1 MSKKILIVEDEFI
14 VANDLRLI
22 LEREGYL
29 VCGVAASVQEAREFI
44 KQQKPRLV
52 LLDIHLKGKLTGIDL
67 AKQLR
72 EEDIAFVYLS
82 ANSNQ
87 RVLEEAKAT
96 EPYGFLVKPFREKD
110 VLVTLDIAWYRHE
123 HSLESRLRK
132 ESLLQNLFIEIS
144 NEAARWEQK
153 LLLVAMAIQ
162 PYIPFDYMTATMKI
176 TGEESFKGCSFFR
189 IGFEQYQVI
198 GAKELSVISG
208 LKTEEL
214 KRLQAAAPVDKIAA
228 YYNEGNFEK
237 ICQQQP
243 VKELIAKT
251 FDLAS
256 VLVMPLFLAGGKIFP
271 LCFYSRRSD
280 AYNTDHL
287 ALLSRLQQS
296 LFTVIESILSKE
308 KMDAF
313 SESSENKVALM
324 QEIEII
330 SNFEGIIGSSPPL
343 LNVLDLATQV
353 APLDTSVLLLGE
365 SGTGKEKIARCIHD
379 LSSRKIKP
387 LIKVNCGALPASLI
401 ESELFGHEKG
411 SFTGAADKRT
421 GKFEQADE
429 GTIFLDEIGELP
441 LDLQVKLLRVLQEKE
456 IERIGGK
463 APVKIDVR
471 IIAATNRNLE
481 KEVAEGRFRLD
492 LYYRLNVFP
501 ILSPSLRER
510 KGDIKQ
516 LAHYFALQCC
526 SRMKKK
532 FAGISK
538 QMIDELEAYQWPGNI
553 RELENIIEQSVILND
568 GKSELILRRPLRNTI
583 ISENNINESIN
594 HDQAIKTLTDVKHL
608 QQQTERDY
616 IFSILKKTNGR
627 IRGKGGAAELLNL
640 KPTTLESR
648 MAKLGIKKEEI

>member
-22 LEREGYL
+22 LDREGYL
-29 VCGVAASVQEAREFI
+29 VCGVAASVQEARELI

-123 HSLESRLRK
+123 HSLESRLHK
-132 ESLLQNLFIEIS
+132 ESLLQNLFIDIS
-144 NEAARWEQK
+144 NEAIKWEQK
-153 LLLVAMAIQ
+153 LLKVAMVIQ
-162 PYIPFDYMTATMKI
+162 PHIPFDYLTAIMKSA
-176 TGEESFKGCSFFR
+176 EKNDSSGCSFFR

-198 GAKELSVISG
+198 GSKELSVISG

-228 YYNEGNFEK
+228 YYNERDFEK
-237 ICQQQP
+237 ICQQP
-243 VKELIAKT
+243 AKELLAKT

-271 LCFYSRRSD
+271 LCFYSRRPD

-296 LFTVIESILSKE
+296 LSIVIESILSKE

-330 SNFEGIIGSSPPL
+330 SNFESIIGSSPPL

-379 LSSRKIKP
+379 LSPRKIKP

-411 SFTGAADKRT
+411 SFTGATDKRT

-594 HDQAIKTLTDVKHL
+594 HDQTIKTLTDVKHL
-608 QQQTERDY
+608 QHQTERDY

-627 IRGKGGAAELLNL
+627 IRGKGGAAELLNI